1 MDEKAKVIL
10 QHYKNKI
17 EEQLFD
23 EYDILGFLIFV
34 RSYIGLSADFKTI
47 NEFSNLIAHRKRDRG
62 RVMESIEVA
71 IKNNYEVAK
80 GTKKIKGYN
89 GIHYNEW
96 EKEWYKLGE
105 KFDIKFTPKIIK
117 EVTICIFS
125 IAQFTEYKSGN
136 YSGRIEILRSEN
148 SLHLVTTE
156 GEPKSLFIT
165 FFIVTMDSTQKIE
178 SEKFYPVFEPVEA
191 IRINGKLELREIR
204 TEE

>member
-1 MDEKAKVIL
+1 M
-10 QHYKNKI
+10 
-17 EEQLFD
+17 
-23 EYDILGFLIFV
+23 IFV

-47 NEFSNLIAHRKRDRG
+47 NEFSNLIAHRKRNRG
-62 RVMESIEVA
+62 RMMESIEVA
-71 IKNNYEVAK
+71 I
-80 GTKKIKGYN
+80 KIKGYN

-156 GEPKSLFIT
+156 GVPKSLFIT
-165 FFIVTMDSTQKIE
+165 FFIVTIVSTQKIE
-178 SEKFYPVFEPVEA
+178 SEKFYPLFEPVEA

>member
-105 KFDIKFTPKIIK
+105 KFDIKFYIFKERKVYIIRVRYCK
-117 EVTICIFS
+117 W
-125 IAQFTEYKSGN
+125 K
-136 YSGRIEILRSEN
+136 N
-148 SLHLVTTE
+148 S
-156 GEPKSLFIT
+156 
-165 FFIVTMDSTQKIE
+165 
-178 SEKFYPVFEPVEA
+178 
-191 IRINGKLELREIR
+191 
-204 TEE
+204 

>member
-34 RSYIGLSADFKTI
+34 RSYIGLSDDFKTI

-105 KFDIKFTPKIIK
+105 KFDIKFYIFKERKVYIIRVRYCK
-117 EVTICIFS
+117 W
-125 IAQFTEYKSGN
+125 K
-136 YSGRIEILRSEN
+136 N
-148 SLHLVTTE
+148 S
-156 GEPKSLFIT
+156 
-165 FFIVTMDSTQKIE
+165 
-178 SEKFYPVFEPVEA
+178 
-191 IRINGKLELREIR
+191 
-204 TEE
+204 

>member
-23 EYDILGFLIFV
+23 EYDILGFLVFV

-105 KFDIKFTPKIIK
+105 KFDIKFYIFK
-117 EVTICIFS
+117 ERKV
-125 IAQFTEYKSGN
+125 
-136 YSGRIEILRSEN
+136 
-148 SLHLVTTE
+148 
-156 GEPKSLFIT
+156 
-165 FFIVTMDSTQKIE
+165 
-178 SEKFYPVFEPVEA
+178 
-191 IRINGKLELREIR
+191 
-204 TEE
+204 

>member
-1 MDEKAKVIL
+1 M
-10 QHYKNKI
+10 
-17 EEQLFD
+17 
-23 EYDILGFLIFV
+23 IFV

-47 NEFSNLIAHRKRDRG
+47 NEFSNLIAHRKRNRG

-117 EVTICIFS
+117 EVTICIFL

-156 GEPKSLFIT
+156 GEPKPLFIT
-165 FFIVTMDSTQKIE
+165 FFYCYNGFYTKNRKRKIL
-178 SEKFYPVFEPVEA
+178 SFF
-191 IRINGKLELREIR
+191 
-204 TEE
+204 